1 MTKAIPATN
10 IMVTTAAIQRSD
22 PVMEHTF
29 RLLVFRTRFRANHA
43 LQATVASS
51 LTRSAHPPKSLPL
64 KARHALSASLASVVS
79 TNAKRLGQA
88 DPLAKK
94 VHHRGKSN
102 TADYKK
108 NDNDFSHTVIRKDL
122 HPLDL
127 QVAVQLVWHR
137 EHLGMIFSSLVLIAP
152 DIQPRAHSVSFWSV
166 RRCWMP
172 SSKQLCWICRECAET
187 VA

>member
-1 MTKAIPATN
+1 M
-10 IMVTTAAIQRSD
+10 RC
-22 PVMEHTF
+22 
-29 RLLVFRTRFRANHA
+29 RLLSLRLCLVDSQRAST
-43 LQATVASS
+43 QVASTQGQTCFVG
-51 LTRSAHPPKSLPL
+51 LA
-64 KARHALSASLASVVS
+64 ASVVS
-79 TNAKRLGQA
+79 TNAKPLGQA

-94 VHHRGKSN
+94 VDHRGNSN

-108 NDNDFSHTVIRKDL
+108 NDNDFRHTVIRKDL